1 MIRIQKNAQE
11 KTITVTINNVAVVLT
26 IGEWSRIIAREG
38 TAFGEVKNLA

>member
-1 MIRIQKNAQE
+1 MVRVVKDAQAG
-11 KTITVTINNVAVVLT
+11 TITITINNVSVVLT